1 MVPVENRLAFPVM
14 EPRIAK
20 PVGFTS
26 GEKWSSRKY
35 GFSDDCEGCRMAQ
48 VAAGAKSHSEVCCER
63 IRQVMMKDDVGQQR
77 LHAAEQRVSPAGELQ
92 SVAIRVEAAQDG
104 PGEAMRQAP
113 AASSAR
119 NVKPRVEVSLEDS
132 TRVSSRLQDGSPS
145 EEARIGG
152 GRS

>member
-1 MVPVENRLAFPVM
+1 
-14 EPRIAK
+14 
-20 PVGFTS
+20 
-26 GEKWSSRKY
+26 
-35 GFSDDCEGCRMAQ
+35 MAQ
-48 VAAGAKSHSEVCCER
+48 VDAGAKSHSEVCCER
-63 IRQVMMKDDVGQQR
+63 IRQVMMNDDVGQQR

-92 SVAIRVEAAQDG
+92 SVATRVEAAQDG

-145 EEARIGG
+145 RKRGSEEVGPKTQGFKPADGSMGI
-152 GRS
+152 SEMAAVALATF